1 MHTCAE
7 ISGLNVKMVNDVYDS
22 IFVVPVTDLF
32 FAYERVRE
40 FSNPVFV
47 PAPPGGPVNITVA
60 NPGPQPAAQVGEF
73 ILIEEGGLKEIVPV
87 TAVVVGVGTDMYT
100 VPALTQAFTLL
111 AKVYTLKVYYDKL
124 VVVDPNPVVLE
135 ETTLSV
141 YGNWRDQMVFR
152 LRYAQM
158 SLAEFNFMLSTEG
171 EPPVGAV
178 TPGAIEDWIC
188 EVLFQQLMAIHCED
202 WGVEGEG
209 AMNPGIRNDDGG
221 AFVSHSC
228 ATFEDQFEDFSGS
241 GTFDEYIFEV
251 PFDTY
256 LTRASIHTNASTAA
270 DAYVTI
276 HKNDVIPIVDAGP
289 VPPNRNLP
297 AVTGVIKGVDL
308 PNIPVVKG
316 DKITVRLNLPTL
328 NTIQRANV
336 VIAHAPRLVNL

>member
-7 ISGLNVKMVNDVYDS
+7 ITGLNVKMVNDVYDS
-22 IFVVPVTDLF
+22 IFTVPVTDLF
-32 FAYERVRE
+32 FAFERLRE
-40 FSNPVFV
+40 FTTLTFV
-47 PAPPGGPVNITVA
+47 PAPPGGPVDVTFTNTGA
-60 NPGPQPAAQVGEF
+60 QPSAQPGEF
-73 ILIEEGGLKEIVPV
+73 VLIEEGGLREICAV
-87 TAVVVGVGTDMYT
+87 TAVVPMVLSDK
-100 VPALTQAFTLL
+100 LTLANVNNAFTIA
-111 AKVYTLKVYYDKL
+111 AKLFTLKVHYDKI
-124 VVVDPNPVVLE
+124 VVDDPNPAVLE
-135 ETTLSV
+135 VTTLSV
-141 YGNWRDQMVFR
+141 YGNWRDQMLFR

-158 SLAEFNFMLSTEG
+158 TLAQFNFMLSTEG
-171 EPPVGAV
+171 EPPVGV
-178 TPGAIEDWIC
+178 VGPGEIEDWIC
-188 EVLFQQLMAIHCED
+188 EILFQQLMAIHCED

-209 AMNPGIRNDDGG
+209 AMSPGIRNDDGG

-228 ATFEDQFEDFSGS
+228 ATFEDQFEDVSGAAI
-241 GTFDEYIFEV
+241 FDEYIFEI

-256 LTRASIHTNASTAA
+256 LTRASIHTNASTAV

-297 AVTGVIKGVDL
+297 AVTGVIKGIDL